1 MFIIFDTNIWFSQL
15 GLNSQ
20 SGAAVRFFVQQCGAT
35 VAIPEV
41 VRLELERDLTN
52 HLQKLKNGIEK
63 NHRELLAVF
72 GTLKEISLPSDE
84 EIRDK
89 VSDLLTNIDVP
100 HINIP
105 FSLEAAKSSL
115 IKTIEKLPPSNNTQQ
130 FKDGVI
136 WANCLEL
143 LKDNDVCLVSEDKD
157 FYENRD
163 YKEGLASNLC
173 RESEKYPHKFRIMP
187 DLDQLLKEIRKKVKI
202 DNDSIWEGV
211 FDEERERIQ
220 EILHETGFV
229 LGEPP
234 NIEVKLFA
242 TEMAAQLYVK
252 FEISRQCED
261 ATNQGR
267 ENATLHIRGDGSY
280 DTEKQKFHGICSSGE
295 RLLYAD
301 VEGQQQTKSII
312 LLRAHFIAGHRNAV
326 HTVRFPLPE

>member
-220 EILHETGFV
+220 EILTRPALYWEN
-229 LGEPP
+229 PP
-234 NIEVKLFA
+234 TSRLSYLQPKWQHNF
-242 TEMAAQLYVK
+242 MSNSK
-252 FEISRQCED
+252 FHASARM
-261 ATNQGR
+261 R
-267 ENATLHIRGDGSY
+267 PIRGERTPPYTLEGTAHMTLKNRNFMEFVAQGKGFYTPTWKGNNKRSPLFSY
-280 DTEKQKFHGICSSGE
+280 G
-295 RLLYAD
+295 R
-301 VEGQQQTKSII
+301 I
-312 LLRAHFIAGHRNAV
+312 L
-326 HTVRFPLPE
+326 